1 MGGGLLTVQTALN
14 LAYNECY
21 WTAEFGERCRL
32 FGELTVAVLIAREFP
47 RLARRAVFRT
57 DMRKAGGEAMRRKAA
72 PPPAREADGQFSLN
86 GLNRPPEID
95 VNRAAGRSIV
105 GRDRRTE
112 AAKASHGLVG
122 QGQGQG

>member
-32 FGELTVAVLIAREFP
+32 FGELTVAVLIT

-72 PPPAREADGQFSLN
+72 PPPAREADGRFSSN
-86 GLNRPPEID
+86 GLNRPSEID
-95 VNRAAGRSIV
+95 VNRDAGRSIV

-112 AAKASHGLVG
+112 AAKASHGLVEQGRG
-122 QGQGQG
+122 QA